1 MRSKIEQGGISLDQT
16 IHSISDHFYYQWK
29 INDFQIKLQPR
40 PYLSKLDQSQ
50 LLIFDDEYCNL

>member
-1 MRSKIEQGGISLDQT
+1 MRSKIEQGGSSLDQT

-40 PYLSKLDQSQ
+40 PYLSKLDQSR
-50 LLIFDDEYCNL
+50 LLIFDDE